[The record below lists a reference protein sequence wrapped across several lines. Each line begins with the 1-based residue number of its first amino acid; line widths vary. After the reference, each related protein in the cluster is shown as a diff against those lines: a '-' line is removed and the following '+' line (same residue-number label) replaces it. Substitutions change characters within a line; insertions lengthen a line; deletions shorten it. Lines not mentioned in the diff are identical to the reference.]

1 MVKLL
6 WKKLGFFNIVRE
18 NLQSIWK
25 LEDDFELINVVKGNF
40 VVSLDVEANREKVI
54 NEEPWM
60 V

>member
-1 MVKLL
+1 M
-6 WKKLGFFNIVRE
+6 RE

>member
-1 MVKLL
+1 VVKLL